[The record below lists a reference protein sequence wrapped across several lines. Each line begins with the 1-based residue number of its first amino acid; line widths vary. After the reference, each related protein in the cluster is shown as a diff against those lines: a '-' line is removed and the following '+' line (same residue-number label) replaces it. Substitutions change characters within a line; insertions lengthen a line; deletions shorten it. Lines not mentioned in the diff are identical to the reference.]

1 MSTAREPRSPTWLS
15 GTAVV
20 YSLACTGLASWWLLD
35 PAAYPLHQSDA
46 PVSLLGY
53 LEPRA
58 GAAVCLGFGLVATIA
73 ALRLF
78 NSGGPGA
85 PVGVVAAGAAASFF
99 FIVVAPDI
107 QLLSVLGYA
116 MALLG
121 GPVIAGLLI
130 AGARRHRTNLVVLA
144 LIGTAVGVG
153 VATGHIGSPT
163 VEMWGQVRD
172 GFARVGTR
180 PIVVAFLA
188 AGGLILG
195 AATLA
200 ALQVQTGRASRERLA
215 RLGRG
220 ATFVAALGPVPYGL
234 VRLTWATPWP
244 QGLGAGSEQILEG
257 GIRVFG
263 ICLGLSALA
272 GSWLTLGLIS
282 RWGEVWPSWL
292 PGLRGRPVP
301 VAAAV
306 VPAGLVGVALCGA
319 AVSLVVMAVR
329 DGGPELL
336 LFIPAPVWGPALV
349 LATYAYYLRRTDP
362 VPPEGARPGSPAL
375 ADPQVA
381 ES

>member
-1 MSTAREPRSPTWLS
+1 MSTATDPRIPTWQPRA
-15 GTAVV
+15 AVV
-20 YSLACTGLASWWLLD
+20 YSLACTGLAFWWLLD
-35 PAAYPLHQSDA
+35 PATYPLHQSDA

-58 GAAVCLGFGLVATIA
+58 GAAVCLGFGLVGTVVA
-73 ALRLF
+73 ARLLH
-78 NSGGPGA
+78 SGQRAA
-85 PVGVVAAGAAASFF
+85 PAGVIAAGAAASLFF
-99 FIVVAPDI
+99 TVVAPDI

-121 GPVIAGLLI
+121 GPVIVGLLVV
-130 AGARRHRTNLVVLA
+130 GARRHRANLVVLA

-153 VATGHIGSPT
+153 VATGEIGAPT
-163 VEMWGQVRD
+163 VEMLGQVRD
-172 GFARVGTR
+172 GFIRVGTR

-188 AGGLILG
+188 AGGLVLG

-200 ALQVQTGRASRERLA
+200 AIRVQTGRASRELLA
-215 RLGRG
+215 RWGRV

-234 VRLTWATPWP
+234 LRLTWATPWP
-244 QGLGAGSEQILEG
+244 QGLGPGNEQILEG

-263 ICLGLSALA
+263 ICLGLSALC

-306 VPAGLVGVALCGA
+306 VPAGIVAVALCAA
-319 AVSLVVMAVR
+319 AVSLVVMAAR

-336 LFIPAPVWGPALV
+336 LFIPAPVWGPALM
-349 LATYAYYLRRTDP
+349 LATYAYYRRRTDP
-362 VPPEGARPGSPAL
+362 ALPERERPGSPSLTDAQ
-375 ADPQVA
+375 AA